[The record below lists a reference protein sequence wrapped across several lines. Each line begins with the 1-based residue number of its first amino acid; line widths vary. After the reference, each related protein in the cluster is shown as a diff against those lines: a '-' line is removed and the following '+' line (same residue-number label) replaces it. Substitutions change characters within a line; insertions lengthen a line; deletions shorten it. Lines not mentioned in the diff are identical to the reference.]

1 MIFTV
6 TLNPAI
12 DKILFLKEFVKSKTN
27 RLDRAL
33 ETLGGKGT
41 HVSINLK
48 LLGVQSTALGITF
61 GENGKRITK
70 LMQGWGID
78 VRFLHYDLEGLESR
92 TNYEIVEEIGHKC
105 SMVTEK
111 GPILPMFITDDL
123 LEQLDQLVH
132 PGDIVVLTGD
142 ASNVEDTSIYAKLTK
157 AAKDHEAK
165 VFLDA
170 SGQYLAEG
178 IKSRPYLIKPNLEE
192 LGHITGRELSSET
205 DIISAL
211 IALNDYGIE
220 IIAMT
225 WSGKGAVIKYGEA
238 IYRIDPIKVNV
249 INEAGCG
256 DAFLAA
262 IIAGIVKGS
271 TIEETLKSA
280 GAVGGAAAE
289 SEITA
294 GFDVPRADELNKDI
308 VVTRLAR
315 ISAKREEQ

>member
-1 MIFTV
+1 LIFTV

-27 RLDRAL
+27 RLNRVV

-48 LLGVQSTALGITF
+48 LLGVQSTALGITL
-61 GENGKRITK
+61 GENGKLITK
-70 LMQGWGID
+70 LMEGWGID
-78 VRFLHYDLEGLESR
+78 VRFLHYDLDGLESR
-92 TNYEIVEEIGHKC
+92 TNYEIVEESDHAC
-105 SMVTEK
+105 SMVTER
-111 GPILPMFITDDL
+111 GPILPKFITNDL
-123 LEQLDQLVH
+123 LDQLDQFLH

-142 ASNVEDTSIYAKLTK
+142 ASNVEDTSIYAKMIK
-157 AAKDHEAK
+157 SAKEHDAK

-170 SGQYLAEG
+170 SGPYLAEG
-178 IKSRPYLIKPNLEE
+178 LKSRPYLIKPNLEE
-192 LGHITGRELSSET
+192 LGHIAGRELSSEA

-211 IALNDYGIE
+211 IALSEYGIE
-220 IIAMT
+220 IIAMS
-225 WSGKGAVIKYGEA
+225 WSGKGAVIKYGET

-249 INEAGCG
+249 INEGGCG

-262 IIAGIVKGS
+262 IIAGLVKGS

-280 GAVGGAAAE
+280 GAVAGAAAE

-294 GFDVPRADELNKDI
+294 GFDPTRADELLKEI
-308 VVTRLAR
+308 AVTKL
-315 ISAKREEQ
+315 IGIFTK

>member
-1 MIFTV
+1 LIFTI

-12 DKILFLKEFVKSKTN
+12 DKILFLNEFVKTKTN
-27 RLDRAL
+27 RLDRVV

-48 LLGVQSTALGITF
+48 LLGVQSTALGITI
-61 GENGKRITK
+61 GENGKRITQ
-70 LMQGWGID
+70 LMEGWGID

-92 TNYEIVEEIGHKC
+92 TNYEIVEESDHAC

-111 GPILPMFITDDL
+111 GPILPRFITNDL
-123 LEQLDQLVH
+123 LDQLDRLVH

-142 ASNVEDTSIYAKLTK
+142 ASNVEDTSIYVKLTK

-170 SGQYLAEG
+170 SGPYLAEG

-192 LGHITGRELSSET
+192 LGYITGREISSEA
-205 DIISAL
+205 DIVSAL
-211 IALNDYGIE
+211 IGLSEYGIE

-225 WSGKGAVIKYGEA
+225 WSGKGAVIKYGESM
-238 IYRIDPIKVNV
+238 YRIDPIKVHV
-249 INEAGCG
+249 INEGGCG

-280 GAVGGAAAE
+280 AAVAGTAAE

-294 GFDVPRADELNKDI
+294 GFDPSRADKLINDI
-308 VVTRLAR
+308 VVTK
-315 ISAKREEQ
+315 ISGISSK